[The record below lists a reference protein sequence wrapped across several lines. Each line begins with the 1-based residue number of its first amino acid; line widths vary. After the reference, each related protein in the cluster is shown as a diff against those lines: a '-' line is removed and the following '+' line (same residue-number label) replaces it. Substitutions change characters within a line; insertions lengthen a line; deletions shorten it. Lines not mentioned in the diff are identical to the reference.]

1 MAQEQHPQQERP
13 HQRQNPETFAIVV
26 HYTDERL
33 QRDGFQWTDRP
44 EGRRQVDGQL
54 RPFPDASPEIH
65 ATMRR
70 VTTEF
75 EQRFAEA
82 FQELGGQLEIDRE
95 SAYQTFQ
102 GILGATFQDGVSWGR
117 IVALMCLSGALAAKC
132 VALRMPELV
141 NDVVEWT
148 VSYVENH
155 LNEWIS
161 DHGGWQGFLNFYQN
175 QDEVDGGWLN
185 PRRMLGYAAGL
196 VGVLTIGAFLGQR
209 A

>member
-1 MAQEQHPQQERP
+1 MAQQQQQHQQ
-13 HQRQNPETFAIVV
+13 QNPQTFSIVV
-26 HYTDERL
+26 RYIGQRL
-33 QRDGFQWTDRP
+33 DREGFEWEDRP
-44 EGRRQVDGQL
+44 AGRAVEEAGGQL
-54 RPFPDASPEIH
+54 RPIVDADPDIH
-65 ATMRR
+65 ATVRR
-70 VTTEF
+70 VTSEF

-82 FQELGGQLEIDRE
+82 FDELGGQLEIDRD

-132 VALRMPELV
+132 VSLRMPELV

-155 LNEWIS
+155 LNDWIT
-161 DHGGWQGFLNFYQN
+161 DHGGWEGFYNFYQN
-175 QDEVDGGWLN
+175 QDQVDGGWLN
-185 PRRMLGYAAGL
+185 PRRVLGYAAGL

>member
-1 MAQEQHPQQERP
+1 MA
-13 HQRQNPETFAIVV
+13 NPYTYSIVV
-26 HYTDERL
+26 HYISQRLERE
-33 QRDGFQWTDRP
+33 GFPWNDRP
-44 EGRRQVDGQL
+44 QGRVVDGQL
-54 RPFPDASPEIH
+54 QPLEEANPEINS
-65 ATMRR
+65 TMRR
-70 VTTEF
+70 VTSEF

-82 FQELGGQLEIDRE
+82 FEELGGQLEIDRD

-117 IVALMCLSGALAAKC
+117 IVALMCLSGALASKC
-132 VALRMPELV
+132 VSLNMPELV

-155 LNEWIS
+155 LNDWIS
-161 DHGGWQGFLNFYQN
+161 DHGGWDGFLHFYQN
-175 QDEVDGGWLN
+175 RDEVDGGWLN
-185 PRRMLGYAAGL
+185 TRRVLGYAAGL